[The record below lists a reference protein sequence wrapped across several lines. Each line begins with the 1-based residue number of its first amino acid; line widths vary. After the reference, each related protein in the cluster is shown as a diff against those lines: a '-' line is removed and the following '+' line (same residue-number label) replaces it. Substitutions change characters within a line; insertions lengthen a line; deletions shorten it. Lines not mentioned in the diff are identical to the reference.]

1 MLNSIIEHAR
11 SMVVSEKPKNNR
23 VGALIFFNMKKKEN
37 QRFALQLNK
46 KAVANIK
53 GGATSDADADAA
65 AGSGQA
71 KNTCQWSSCDNCHS
85 WKCNI
90 S

>member
-1 MLNSIIEHAR
+1 
-11 SMVVSEKPKNNR
+11 MVVSEKPINNR
-23 VGALIFFNMKKKEN
+23 VGLKLFLNMKKKEN
-37 QRFALQLNK
+37 QRFALKLNK

-53 GGATSDADADAA
+53 GGATSDADADAAA

>member
-1 MLNSIIEHAR
+1 
-11 SMVVSEKPKNNR
+11 MVVSEKPTNNR
-23 VGALIFFNMKKKEN
+23 VGTKFFYMKKKVE
-37 QRFALQLNK
+37 QKFALKLNK
-46 KAVANIK
+46 KAVATIK
-53 GGATSDADADAA
+53 GGASSAGGGDAAA